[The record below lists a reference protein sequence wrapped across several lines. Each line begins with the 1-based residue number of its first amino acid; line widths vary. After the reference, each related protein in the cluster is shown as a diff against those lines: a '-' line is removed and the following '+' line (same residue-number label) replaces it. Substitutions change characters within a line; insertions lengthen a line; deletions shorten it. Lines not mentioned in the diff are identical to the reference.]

1 MIDRVERLDL
11 QTSATQWETFRSLL
25 HRFRKYWPEASGFA
39 VMMVYTAARTVIV
52 ANGIDTVAR
61 TDWRI
66 FLLIEI
72 VTTVPYVWGIGDLVR
87 GAMLGT
93 YRFSRTLLGFAAVL
107 AGVILPYAYIG
118 MFGGF
123 HHHRSALIT
132 IGMIFV
138 ACIGLRQGLARLARA
153 RRERHA
159 REASLAAREATAEV
173 G

>member
-11 QTSATQWETFRSLL
+11 PTRATPWETFRSLL

-39 VMMVYTAARTVIV
+39 VMMVYTALRTVLV

-93 YRFSRTLLGFAAVL
+93 YKFSRTLLGFAAVL

-118 MFGGF
+118 VFGGF

-132 IGMIFV
+132 IGMILV

-159 REASLAAREATAEV
+159 REAALGSRELTAEV

>member
-1 MIDRVERLDL
+1 
-11 QTSATQWETFRSLL
+11 
-25 HRFRKYWPEASGFA
+25 
-39 VMMVYTAARTVIV
+39 MMVYTAVRTLLV
-52 ANGIDTVAR
+52 AKGIDTVAH

-66 FLLIEI
+66 FLIIEVI
-72 VTTVPYVWGIGDLVR
+72 TTVPYVWGIGDLVR

-93 YRFSRTLLGFAAVL
+93 YPFSRTLLGFGAVL

-118 MFGGF
+118 LFGGF
-123 HHHRSALIT
+123 HHRRSALIT
-132 IGMIFV
+132 FAMILV

-159 REASLAAREATAEV
+159 REAVLATRAATADV